1 MNDWK
6 IFQGN
11 SEPHDRISEL
21 TEPPSWRKFINIDRD
36 LELLEETDKR
46 WQEFCQSQSQ
56 EATES
61 RDWQRGKNFRIHS
74 DETKARNDVVNLVNA
89 ALYLRRPLLVTGKP
103 GTGKTSLGYAVAYEL
118 KLGQVLLW
126 SITARSTLQ
135 DGLYC

>member
-11 SEPHDRISEL
+11 REPHDRISEL
-21 TEPPSWRKFINIDRD
+21 PEPPSWRKFINTDRD
-36 LELLEETDKR
+36 LELLEATDKR
-46 WQEFCQSQSQ
+46 WQDFCQSQKK
-56 EATES
+56 EAQES

-103 GTGKTSLGYAVAYEL
+103 GTGKTSLESMFENL
-118 KLGQVLLW
+118 NFKWTPESKSSESNVL
-126 SITARSTLQ
+126 A
-135 DGLYC
+135 